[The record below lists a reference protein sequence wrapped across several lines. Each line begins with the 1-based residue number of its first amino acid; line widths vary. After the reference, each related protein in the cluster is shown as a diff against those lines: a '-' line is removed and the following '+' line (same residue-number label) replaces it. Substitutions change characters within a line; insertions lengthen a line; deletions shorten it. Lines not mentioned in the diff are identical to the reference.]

1 MNYTNQ
7 SLEISSFTDTIWG
20 VGLVNIQLISRY
32 NIGIRF
38 FSLLMFL
45 ENMQMLFL
53 CKTKKME
60 QVLKHFKNL
69 QKNPTVNLARKY
81 GYIKVVNFIRT
92 IYWSFKN

>member
-1 MNYTNQ
+1 
-7 SLEISSFTDTIWG
+7 
-20 VGLVNIQLISRY
+20 
-32 NIGIRF
+32 
-38 FSLLMFL
+38 
-45 ENMQMLFL
+45 MLFL